1 MRVLVAEQDLI
12 TLTRLKRMLQSFGH
26 EVEGVRD
33 GVAAWKF
40 LRKSPGAD
48 VAIVNGILPGK
59 TGLEIATDLR
69 AQGLP
74 HYTYVVLLAPNSEKC
89 EVVEAM
95 DAGADGHI
103 VLPVSAAELAAQL
116 KAAERILKREAGFR
130 KQISGLQEQLR
141 THNIQPNAIDAAT
154 VTEPAE
160 VPEKPEPAEPKV
172 VEEPNPANT
181 VQPPETPPI
190 QLPEVGN
197 RPPIAKMQACFDGI
211 LKRIRYVAPPD
222 AGNDSE
228 EPSDFTVY
236 SAVVLED
243 EHLWLDM
250 TMEMPRRAAVALYRA
265 LMSEAPHS
273 DAELRDALEEVCN
286 MCQGAWKTDLENAGL
301 QPVTPGWP
309 TARRTHEIPQCSTSK
324 RLGASGFT
332 LPGPIRITLLEH
344 VAMVV
349 EKSIA
354 DITPGEVLMDSL
366 SVPGQKLPLMKR
378 GTALNPRYISRILD
392 RLKPA
397 PEQVVTLRVVEPSP
411 LALFMRRR
419 GPRMTVDALLTVTVK
434 SEGKIKQLFGRLHDL
449 SEHGLGASIPD
460 PLNAGQ
466 TVTLDFGLGGG
477 DEDFRLEAILRHRQ
491 GFRCGFEF
499 VNVPAQSAERLR
511 QTVKELTA

>member
-1 MRVLVAEQDLI
+1 
-12 TLTRLKRMLQSFGH
+12 
-26 EVEGVRD
+26 
-33 GVAAWKF
+33 
-40 LRKSPGAD
+40 
-48 VAIVNGILPGK
+48 
-59 TGLEIATDLR
+59 
-69 AQGLP
+69 
-74 HYTYVVLLAPNSEKC
+74 
-89 EVVEAM
+89 
-95 DAGADGHI
+95 
-103 VLPVSAAELAAQL
+103 
-116 KAAERILKREAGFR
+116 
-130 KQISGLQEQLR
+130 
-141 THNIQPNAIDAAT
+141 
-154 VTEPAE
+154 
-160 VPEKPEPAEPKV
+160 
-172 VEEPNPANT
+172 
-181 VQPPETPPI
+181 
-190 QLPEVGN
+190 
-197 RPPIAKMQACFDGI
+197 
-211 LKRIRYVAPPD
+211 
-222 AGNDSE
+222 
-228 EPSDFTVY
+228 
-236 SAVVLED
+236 
-243 EHLWLDM
+243 
-250 TMEMPRRAAVALYRA
+250 
-265 LMSEAPHS
+265 
-273 DAELRDALEEVCN
+273 
-286 MCQGAWKTDLENAGL
+286 
-301 QPVTPGWP
+301 
-309 TARRTHEIPQCSTSK
+309 
-324 RLGASGFT
+324 
-332 LPGPIRITLLEH
+332 
-344 VAMVV
+344 MVV